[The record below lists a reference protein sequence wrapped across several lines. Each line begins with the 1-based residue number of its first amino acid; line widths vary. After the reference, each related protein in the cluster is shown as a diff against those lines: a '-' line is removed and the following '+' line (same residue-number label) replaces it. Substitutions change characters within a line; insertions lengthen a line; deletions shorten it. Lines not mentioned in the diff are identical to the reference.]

1 MASAPD
7 SPKTA
12 HHGAAKPQARRA
24 EMPAVPLTLDGSA
37 MLHQMFRVRWS
48 AWRAL
53 SVERRREIVAEASSA
68 FAEMEQHPEGG
79 SAIFSQLGHK
89 GDLLVVHFRKSFEG
103 VSEAELAVAGLD
115 LSEYLEPTS
124 SYVSTVELGLYASSI
139 QLYRQLLSD
148 GVEPGS
154 EDWVKAEKDKLAEQ
168 AEAMAGRLYPKVPPH
183 RYVCFYPMD
192 KKRSDGNNWYS
203 ESIQDRGRMMRD
215 HGMIGRRYAGK
226 VKQIISG
233 SIGFDDWE
241 WGVDLFANDSAVF
254 KQLIYEMRF
263 DEASALYALFGPFYI
278 GLRFNAADLGVY
290 LSGKAPAY
298 DPPEM
303 PEEAGG
309 PPPHIAAAQ
318 K

>member
-1 MASAPD
+1 MSVEKS
-7 SPKTA
+7 SPTIA
-12 HHGAAKPQARRA
+12 HHGAAKRGARSA

-37 MLHQMFRVRWS
+37 ILHQMFRVRWA

-53 SVERRREIVAEASSA
+53 TVERRREIVAEASKALST
-68 FAEMEQHPEGG
+68 MEQHPEGG
-79 SAIFSQLGHK
+79 SAIFSELGHK
-89 GDLLVVHFRKSFEG
+89 GDLMLVHFRKSFEG
-103 VSEAELAVAGLD
+103 ISQAELTIAGLD
-115 LSEYLEPTS
+115 LREYLEPSS

-139 QLYRQLLSD
+139 QLYQQLLDD

-154 EDWVKAEKDKLAEQ
+154 EEWVKAEQEKLAEQ
-168 AEAMAGRLYPKVPPH
+168 AQAMAPRLFPRVPPH
-183 RYVCFYPMD
+183 KYLCFYPMD
-192 KKRSDGNNWYS
+192 KKRSDADNWYT

-241 WGVDLFANDSAVF
+241 WGVDLFANDPAVF

-263 DEASALYALFGPFYI
+263 DEASALFALFGTFYI
-278 GLRFNAADLGVY
+278 GLRFKAADLGVY
-290 LSGKAPAY
+290 LSGKPPVYEAPEY
-298 DPPEM
+298 MDD
-303 PEEAGG
+303 EAGG
-309 PPPHIAAAQ
+309 PPPHIAH